1 MKGRSRFT
9 ESYCRSMRP
18 HLKVILGTIKADFEI
33 TQDSIH
39 IWRAVQWCGA
49 MRAELPPWVVSH
61 FKEKTLSGDG
71 VSFDRRSVNV
81 ELKKMEHEIIYS
93 AVEQFRRF
101 EKMSLDEALDTV
113 QQSTEKWFGKEL
125 SIERVRDIHANRRA
139 AYNKAKKIIEK
150 RAEFHD
156 SKFE

>member
-9 ESYCRSMRP
+9 ESYSRAMRP
-18 HLKVILGTIKADFEI
+18 HLKVILRTIKTDFEI

-61 FKEKTLSGDG
+61 FKEKTLSG
-71 VSFDRRSVNV
+71 
-81 ELKKMEHEIIYS
+81 EIKKMEYEIIYS

-125 SIERVRDIHANRRA
+125 SIERVRDIHAHRRPA
-139 AYNKAKKIIEK
+139 THQK
-150 RAEFHD
+150 
-156 SKFE
+156 

>member
-9 ESYCRSMRP
+9 KSYCRSMRP
-18 HLKVILGTIKADFEI
+18 HLKVILRTIKSDFEI
-33 TQDSIH
+33 TQDPIH

-61 FKEKTLSGDG
+61 FKEKTVSGDG

-81 ELKKMEHEIIYS
+81 ELKKMEHEIICS

-101 EKMSLDEALDTV
+101 EKMSLEEALNTV

-139 AYNKAKKIIEK
+139 AYNKAKK
-150 RAEFHD
+150 
-156 SKFE
+156 S